1 MSDFIRPVTQNFA
14 VAPQLGPE
22 HMEEVAFEG
31 YRSVIVNRPDFEGGD
46 DQPTYEAVAAAAK
59 AAGLEIEYQPVAG
72 NALTI
77 GDAIRFAE
85 LLKTLPNPVLAYCRS
100 GTRCQNLFAAAK
112 QFMQD

>member
-31 YRSVIVNRPDFEGGD
+31 YRSVIVNRPDGEGGD
-46 DQPTYEAVAAAAK
+46 DQPAYDAVAEAAK
-59 AAGLEIEYQPVAG
+59 KAGLAIEYQPVAG

-100 GTRCQNLFAAAK
+100 GTRCLNLYKAAQ

>member
-22 HMEEVAFEG
+22 HMAEVAFEG
-31 YRSVIVNRPDFEGGD
+31 YKSVIVNRPDFEGGD
-46 DQPTYEAVAAAAK
+46 DQPTYEAVAQAARD
-59 AAGLEIEYQPVAG
+59 AGLAIEYQPVAG

-100 GTRCQNLFAAAK
+100 GTRCQNLFAAAQ
-112 QFMQD
+112 QFMAD

>member
-1 MSDFIRPVTQNFA
+1 MSDYIRPINQNFA

-22 HMEEVAFEG
+22 HMAEVAFEG

-59 AAGLEIEYQPVAG
+59 AAGLAIEYQPVPG

-85 LLKTLPNPVLAYCRS
+85 LLKTLPNPVLAYCRT
-100 GTRCQNLFAAAK
+100 GTRSQNLFVAAK
-112 QFMQD
+112 QFMQE